1 MALNRDQAWQRCTHH
16 PGTYFTDYERA
27 RLHFENSCLD
37 LWCSRCKRAFQSS
50 RAREQHI
57 EDSQNHHTCGRPGC
71 KFDGTNVAAL
81 HKHWLESGHIHK
93 ILCEGCDSYVLFH
106 EFKDHLAKNNGCDT
120 CQTHFGSLNQLKM
133 HEVTHKPAIHQCYG
147 KGCSQTFRTLSAMF
161 IHLEHGGCPSTITAK
176 DLNAVLAS
184 HSIAYS
190 IVRQDCHR
198 TLLALLSRGDTI
210 GNVFKCWG
218 ECKDTLGFPHF
229 SALLQHIES
238 SACWAHLGD
247 EPSDILPFL
256 RRNLHFENAVSRI
269 EAIEASVRGEA
280 QLSVF
285 AETPEAET
293 HLKDVFPQ
301 FFEIQKATC
310 QLLDF
315 VQTKRAQNSLGTAT
329 LSYKPVITQ
338 GIDIRLMSL
347 EVAIAEFLEKYENIY
362 SGYPANSCRIGIW
375 FQGPMKAQLVG
386 LFMREVR
393 TVLRILRLEGG
404 N

>member
-1 MALNRDQAWQRCTHH
+1 
-16 PGTYFTDYERA
+16 
-27 RLHFENSCLD
+27 
-37 LWCSRCKRAFQSS
+37 
-50 RAREQHI
+50 
-57 EDSQNHHTCGRPGC
+57 
-71 KFDGTNVAAL
+71 
-81 HKHWLESGHIHK
+81 
-93 ILCEGCDSYVLFH
+93 
-106 EFKDHLAKNNGCDT
+106 
-120 CQTHFGSLNQLKM
+120 
-133 HEVTHKPAIHQCYG
+133 
-147 KGCSQTFRTLSAMF
+147 MF

-176 DLNAVLAS
+176 DVNAVVAS
-184 HSIAYS
+184 HSIADS

-218 ECKDTLGFPHF
+218 ECKDTSSFPHF

-238 SACWAHLGD
+238 SACGAHLGD
-247 EPSDILPFL
+247 EPSNILPFL
-256 RRNLHFENAVSRI
+256 RRNLHLENAVSRI

-285 AETPEAET
+285 AESPEAET

-301 FFEIQKATC
+301 FFEIQKSTC

-315 VQTKRAQNSLGTAT
+315 VQTKRAQNSLGNAT

-347 EVAIAEFLEKYENIY
+347 EVAIAEFLEKYENIF

-386 LFMREVR
+386 VFMREVR

>member
-1 MALNRDQAWQRCTHH
+1 MSEPASTSKTHAWICGVRDAKERSKVLEPANNTLKIVRITTHV
-16 PGTYFTDYERA
+16 
-27 RLHFENSCLD
+27 
-37 LWCSRCKRAFQSS
+37 
-50 RAREQHI
+50 
-57 EDSQNHHTCGRPGC
+57 CGRPGC

-93 ILCEGCDSYVLFH
+93 ILCEGCDSYILFH

-120 CQTHFGSLNQLKM
+120 CQTHFESLNQLKM

-190 IVRQDCHR
+190 I
-198 TLLALLSRGDTI
+198 
-210 GNVFKCWG
+210 G

-285 AETPEAET
+285 AESPEAEP